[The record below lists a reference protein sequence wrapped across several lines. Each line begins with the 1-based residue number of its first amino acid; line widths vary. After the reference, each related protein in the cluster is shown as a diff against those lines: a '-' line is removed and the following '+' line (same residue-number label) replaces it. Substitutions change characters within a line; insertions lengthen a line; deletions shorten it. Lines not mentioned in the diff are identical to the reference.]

1 VTDTDRGVAIVVWR
15 RTPRIEVLLLHRA
28 IFGADFEGDW
38 AWTSPGGALHDDES
52 PESAA
57 LRELR
62 EETGLQLVCTAVDAA
77 IEPGFDVSVFVAGPN
92 WTTTWRCRTSMT
104 AASGS
109 ASTTWGDASPRGS
122 PRCTGASSLTFLFR
136 DGAWHQTCLDGRR
149 AICRT
154 SHDSDTNSLQ

>member
-1 VTDTDRGVAIVVWR
+1 MTDTDRGVAIVVWR

-77 IEPGFDVSVFVAGPN
+77 IEPGFDVSVFVAEAELDDDVALSDEHD
-92 WTTTWRCRTSMT
+92 RCEWVGVDDVGRCLPAWVAEMY
-104 AASGS
+104 
-109 ASTTWGDASPRGS
+109 RGVLAHVS
-122 PRCTGASSLTFLFR
+122 VS
-136 DGAWHQTCLDGRR
+136 
-149 AICRT
+149 
-154 SHDSDTNSLQ
+154 